1 MSVFRLQENTPEVYT
16 NTSRDFQLIER
27 LYDCVINGIR
37 FDVDSILNIV
47 DTNSID
53 SKLLSLLQTKIGFFT
68 QNDITDD
75 DLRYILKAFPVI
87 VKNKGSLKGI
97 EGAVN
102 VFLKLKHVN
111 TNVYIKIFNKQ
122 GQYPYIV
129 QIGLN
134 MPYMDTALLDEIL
147 KYVLPTGYV
156 VSYMFN
162 NNEFGTANTVMEI
175 KMGANIVIVKDSASS
190 IVRGSYIAYINKVE
204 DRLIGSVGE
213 TQSALPYDSTYMGVV
228 ENVSDLPEYEDD
240 YEKHAGE
247 TYILRNGKPWDSGF
261 SLSSYMYMYIEDSS
275 SYGWKLM
282 NSSAD
287 TSFDVLRKS
296 VYGYYNENNFYETMT
311 YEYSEN
317 DAYAQKNG
325 ISITDDSTPDNAVI
339 EVFPHGLLYSP
350 SIGILW
356 YPDENTW
363 EGIDKNLYGVEIDG
377 NDPNEEVNTIIP
389 KIDMVVYRR
398 GNTYSTEALWKSVIM
413 NNSYMWLEVGQN
425 EIDELK
431 VHSDVIIEGDPDK
444 CKILYA
450 KDNCV
455 FNKENDSWYLETDT
469 WIKRNLVQS
478 SVEILGNPNTG
489 AKILPNENVRVYNN
503 DYTWIC
509 DGKQYSDEIT
519 PQTDALY
526 IDYDTNNGYR
536 YNSEQSKFEQVIFF
550 IKANNVYEISA
561 DELEMLIEQGV
572 IKPAFKDETT
582 IFTDNFDSIFLL

>member
-1 MSVFRLQENTPEVYT
+1 
-16 NTSRDFQLIER
+16 
-27 LYDCVINGIR
+27 
-37 FDVDSILNIV
+37 
-47 DTNSID
+47 
-53 SKLLSLLQTKIGFFT
+53 
-68 QNDITDD
+68 
-75 DLRYILKAFPVI
+75 
-87 VKNKGSLKGI
+87 
-97 EGAVN
+97 
-102 VFLKLKHVN
+102 
-111 TNVYIKIFNKQ
+111 
-122 GQYPYIV
+122 
-129 QIGLN
+129 
-134 MPYMDTALLDEIL
+134 
-147 KYVLPTGYV
+147 
-156 VSYMFN
+156 
-162 NNEFGTANTVMEI
+162 
-175 KMGANIVIVKDSASS
+175 
-190 IVRGSYIAYINKVE
+190 
-204 DRLIGSVGE
+204 
-213 TQSALPYDSTYMGVV
+213 
-228 ENVSDLPEYEDD
+228 
-240 YEKHAGE
+240 
-247 TYILRNGKPWDSGF
+247 
-261 SLSSYMYMYIEDSS
+261 
-275 SYGWKLM
+275 M
-282 NSSAD
+282 N
-287 TSFDVLRKS
+287 
-296 VYGYYNENNFYETMT
+296 

-317 DAYAQKNG
+317 AYAQKNG

-350 SIGILW
+350 SVGILW

-363 EGIDKNLYGVEIDG
+363 EGIDKNLYGVEVDG

-389 KIDMVVYRR
+389 KLDMIVYRR

-431 VHSDVIIEGDPDK
+431 VHSDVIIEGDPDN

-469 WIKRNLVQS
+469 WIKRNLVQN

-503 DYTWIC
+503 DHTWVC

>member
-134 MPYMDTALLDEIL
+134 MPYTDTALLDEIL

-162 NNEFGTANTVMEI
+162 NNEFGVANTVMEI

-240 YEKHAGE
+240 YEKHVGE
-247 TYILRNGKPWDSGF
+247 TYILRNGKPWDSDF

-317 DAYAQKNG
+317 AYAQKNG

-377 NDPNEEVNTIIP
+377 NNPNEEVNTIIP
-389 KIDMVVYRR
+389 KIDMIVYRR
-398 GNTYSTEALWKSVIM
+398 GNNYSTEALWKSVIM

-469 WIKRNLVQS
+469 WIKRNLVQN

-503 DYTWIC
+503 DHTWVC

>member
-240 YEKHAGE
+240 YEKHVGE

-296 VYGYYNENNFYETMT
+296 VYGYYNDNNFYETMS

-317 DAYAQKNG
+317 AYAQKNG

-389 KIDMVVYRR
+389 KIDMIVYRR

-413 NNSYMWLEVGQN
+413 NNSYMWIEVGQN

-455 FNKENDSWYLETDT
+455 FNKENDYWYLETDT
-469 WIKRNLVQS
+469 WIKRNLVQN

-489 AKILPNENVRVYNN
+489 AKILPNENVHVYNN
-503 DYTWIC
+503 DHTWVC

>member
-240 YEKHAGE
+240 YEKHVGE

-296 VYGYYNENNFYETMT
+296 VYGYYNNNNFYETMS

-317 DAYAQKNG
+317 AYAQKNG

-356 YPDENTW
+356 YQDENTW

-398 GNTYSTEALWKSVIM
+398 GNTYSTEALWKSVIT

-469 WIKRNLVQS
+469 WIKRNLVQN

-489 AKILPNENVRVYNN
+489 AKILPNENVHVYNN
-503 DYTWIC
+503 GHTWVC

>member
-240 YEKHAGE
+240 YEKHVGE

-296 VYGYYNENNFYETMT
+296 VYGYYNDNNFYETMS

-317 DAYAQKNG
+317 AYAQKNG

-398 GNTYSTEALWKSVIM
+398 GNTYSTEALWKSVIT

-469 WIKRNLVQS
+469 WIKRNLVQN

-489 AKILPNENVRVYNN
+489 AKILPNENVHVYNN
-503 DYTWIC
+503 DHTWVC

>member
-68 QNDITDD
+68 QNGITDD

-162 NNEFGTANTVMEI
+162 NNEFGIANTVMEI

-240 YEKHAGE
+240 YEKHVGE

-296 VYGYYNENNFYETMT
+296 VYGYYNDNSFYETMS

-317 DAYAQKNG
+317 AHAQKNG

-389 KIDMVVYRR
+389 KLDMIVYRR
-398 GNTYSTEALWKSVIM
+398 GNTYSTEALWKSVIT

-469 WIKRNLVQS
+469 WIKRNLVQN

-489 AKILPNENVRVYNN
+489 AKILPNENVHVYNN
-503 DYTWIC
+503 DHTWVC